1 MLKSVPGEVVCTTN
15 PQTVH
20 FNGVQ
25 DGMRTWWI
33 RGYAVVGAPLG
44 ASAPLFPQLV
54 VRCTSDNFKH
64 PVRQTT
70 NAAACSGFPLTL
82 TAANTYHEYKQP
94 RLFGEST
101 LNFQQ
106 DMLVQVVTPANATD
120 DGSGGPLFVSLVLD
134 LVFDQQ
140 PIPYDPA
147 VIQLRRDVLQDVASK
162 V

>member
-1 MLKSVPGEVVCTTN
+1 MLKSVPGELVCTSN
-15 PQTVH
+15 PQTVR

-25 DGMRTWWI
+25 QGMRTWWI
-33 RGYAVVGAPLG
+33 RGYSVVGAPMG

-64 PVRQTT
+64 PDRQST
-70 NAAACSGFPLTL
+70 NAACNGFPLTL
-82 TAANTYHEYKQP
+82 TGANTYHEYEKP
-94 RLFGEST
+94 RLFGSST
-101 LNFQQ
+101 LDFQQ
-106 DMLVQVVTPANATD
+106 DMLVQVVTPANAVD

-147 VIQLRRDVLQDVASK
+147 VIQLRRDVLQDVAYP

>member
-1 MLKSVPGEVVCTTN
+1 MKSVPGELVCTSN
-15 PQTVH
+15 PQQVR

-25 DGMRTWWI
+25 QGMRTWWI
-33 RGYAVVGAPLG
+33 RGYAVIGAPMG
-44 ASAPLFPQLV
+44 ATAPLFPQLV
-54 VRCTSDNFKH
+54 VRCMSDTFKH
-64 PVRQTT
+64 PERQST
-70 NAAACSGFPLTL
+70 NAACQGFPLTL
-82 TAANTYHEYKQP
+82 QAANTYHEYKQP
-94 RLFGEST
+94 RLFGESL

-106 DMLVQVVTPANATD
+106 DMRVEVVTPAGALD

-147 VIQLRRDVLQDVASK
+147 VIQLRRDVLQDVANP